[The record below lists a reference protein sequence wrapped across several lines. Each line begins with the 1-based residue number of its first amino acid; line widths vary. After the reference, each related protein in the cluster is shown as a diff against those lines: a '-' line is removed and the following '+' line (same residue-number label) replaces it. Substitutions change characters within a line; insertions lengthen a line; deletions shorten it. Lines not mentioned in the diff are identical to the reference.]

1 MLSAERLK
9 PIISQGRQ
17 IVLFPDRDGVDKWRA
32 KAEQLGY
39 RNLILDCLPVQKWW
53 KPQDGDK
60 ADIADVV
67 VRMLNERKPM
77 TSIDEVKAA
86 MPVSVGLIDKLNLE
100 ITDEQRTD

>member
-9 PIISQGRQ
+9 PITSQGRQ
-17 IVLFPDRDGVDKWRA
+17 IVLFPDRDGVSKWRA
-32 KAEQLGY
+32 KAKQLDY
-39 RNLILDCLPVQKWW
+39 HNLIIDCMPVQKWW
-53 KPQDGDK
+53 KPCDGEK

-67 VRMLNERKPM
+67 VRILNERKPM
-77 TSIDEVKAA
+77 TNIDEVKAA